1 MKKNLFEMGAKFEDG
16 WSSDNKRRKEQE
28 SIKILE
34 PSKHKLII
42 KKEKRRGK
50 VVTIIEPFYISKENL
65 KSLIKEL
72 KSKFGC
78 GGTIKNNSIELQGKL
93 SLELK
98 EYLKKSSF
106 NFK

>member
-1 MKKNLFEMGAKFEDG
+1 MGAKFEDG
-16 WSSDNKRRKEQE
+16 WSSDNRVKNKKE

-50 VVTIIEPFYISKENL
+50 VVTIIEPFYLSKENL
-65 KSLIKEL
+65 KSLLKEL

-78 GGTIKNNSIELQGKL
+78 GGTIKDNSIELQGKP

-98 EYLKKSSF
+98 EYLKKSNF